1 MLRFFSFLIAFLIPF
16 SVFSQAN
23 PYYVPA
29 QVHSVTG
36 IASVTTQQIT
46 TNAIGKG
53 FAANDPFRPVQAKV
67 TPAKLLQFA
76 KANGGHVLK
85 TNLWWIAATVALGYV
100 IDEFGNVLSH
110 SGTLSPSMSA
120 SGKCEASAT
129 SFLANY
135 GTKTLSQ
142 CFDILFSLV
151 HPADCGGT
159 CTYDSFKFYPQ
170 NDNTV
175 FSYHLYWQA
184 PSQIKMR
191 FSNFSP
197 PADYVYEPVSD
208 SDFTDAILPYIT
220 ANPSPDIFG
229 DDPSQVDWEPLE
241 YNPYAP
247 NPYGAGLMDLYRQ
260 GLLQSSD
267 PNGDYYVT
275 PEQYEEVA
283 QWVASQDRALSPD
296 GIADALNDALKSPLT
311 QHQLA
316 EELAKN
322 RQQQQEQDVA
332 RRTAEF
338 TDATSQFNEQT
349 EPSKDALDQKKQD
362 LDDFIA
368 DIPDLVGSDIPGTPG
383 GISGVPFPSNWATGM
398 NGACMPLVVSLS
410 VRQFSTTTTWDGHCP
425 IYDSV
430 FRPVITW
437 FLYLMTA
444 LYLFRLWDDT
454 VTRATGV

>member
-36 IASVTTQQIT
+36 ISSVTAQQIS

-100 IDEFGNVLSH
+100 IDEFGNVTAEGSPPEFYTDGYFW
-110 SGTLSPSMSA
+110 GTPNGFKAWSPHDVYYNSYSTQW
-120 SGKCEASAT
+120 KWYT
-129 SFLANY
+129 NY
-135 GTKTLSQ
+135 GSYITYRTPNNTNMN
-142 CFDILFSLV
+142 V
-151 HPADCGGT
+151 HRYSCAEYSAYQSVVDFCGIP
-159 CTYDSFKFYPQ
+159 YQPEMQ
-170 NDNTV
+170 
-175 FSYHLYWQA
+175 
-184 PSQIKMR
+184 
-191 FSNFSP
+191 
-197 PADYVYEPVSD
+197 PVSD
-208 SDFTDAILPYIT
+208 SDFTDAILPYIA

-229 DDPSQVDWEPLE
+229 DDPSQIEWEPLE

-275 PEQYEEVA
+275 PDQYEEVA
-283 QWVASQDRALSPD
+283 QWVAAQDRALSPD
-296 GIADALNDALKSPLT
+296 GIADALNDALKNPLT
-311 QHQLA
+311 QPQLA

-332 RRTAEF
+332 RRTAEY